1 MRAENLRD
9 VIATDIPQSP
19 PDRAPFE
26 LEHDISRRDSWMFAP
41 LIAAIVALPLL
52 ATVLVGVSAWHLAG
66 KEASLSSPA
75 TVIASRW
82 PEQELPTIR

>member
-1 MRAENLRD
+1 MRAEDLRD

-19 PDRAPFE
+19 PERAPFE
-26 LEHDISRRDSWMFAP
+26 IEHDISRRESWMFAP
-41 LIAAIVALPLL
+41 LIAAIVTLPLL
-52 ATVLVGVSAWHLAG
+52 ATVLVGVSAWHLAS
-66 KEASLSSPA
+66 KDASLTSPA

>member
-1 MRAENLRD
+1 MHAENLHD
-9 VIATDIPQSP
+9 VIATDISP
-19 PDRAPFE
+19 PPAERARFE
-26 LEHDISRRDSWMFAP
+26 LEHDITRRDSWMFAP
-41 LIAAIVALPLL
+41 LIAAIVAFPLL

>member
-1 MRAENLRD
+1 MHAENLRN
-9 VIATDIPQSP
+9 VIATDIPHPAQE
-19 PDRAPFE
+19 RAPFE
-26 LEHDISRRDSWMFAP
+26 FEHDISRRESWMFAP
-41 LIAAIVALPLL
+41 LIAAIVTLPLL

-66 KEASLSSPA
+66 KEASLTSPA